1 MFFAALK
8 HTIIERLYEV
18 LNLSHIHTSVE
29 KLISL
34 KTFVFQKN
42 TPYGVDSTIN
52 EKWKGDKH

>member
-18 LNLSHIHTSVE
+18 LNLSHPHQCGEIDLPKNIFLS
-29 KLISL
+29 
-34 KTFVFQKN
+34 KN

-52 EKWKGDKH
+52 KKWKGDKH